1 MTARCPLCGRAM
13 RTRFRVRLFDIVRC
27 ERCAIERAEPMPS
40 EEALSKLYAS
50 EYFSGAGHG
59 YHDYFGAEREV
70 ADRKAQARMDA
81 LEAAGLTQGARVL
94 EVGCADGRFLLEA
107 KRRAFDARGVEWSA
121 EARAQADPAV
131 RDRIVPTMAAVEG
144 TFDAFA
150 AFDVIEHWRHPLD
163 ELSRAR
169 RRLREGALV
178 AIVVPV
184 IDNANARWAARSWD
198 QYKPPEHLWFFSRQ
212 SLVAIVDRA
221 LDAEPLSMSC
231 AWARHA
237 RILDAWLHRRGPLA
251 RLEGAC
257 WRWLVRARLVARERL
272 EDSVLLVA
280 RVRGRR

>member
-1 MTARCPLCGRAM
+1 M

-27 ERCAIERAEPMPS
+27 ERCAIERAEPLPS
-40 EEALSKLYAS
+40 EEALSKLYES
-50 EYFSGAGHG
+50 EYFSGTGHG
-59 YHDYFGAEREV
+59 YRDYFGAEREV
-70 ADRKAQARMDA
+70 ADQKARARMDA

-107 KRRAFDARGVEWSA
+107 RRRAFDARGVEWSA
-121 EARAQADPAV
+121 EARAHADPTI

-150 AFDVIEHWRHPLD
+150 AFDVVEHWRHPLD
-163 ELSRAR
+163 ELARAR

-212 SLVAIVDRA
+212 SLVAIVDSA
-221 LDAEPLSMSC
+221 LDAELLSMSC

-280 RVRGRR
+280 RVRSRR